1 MSVCSLHSFA
11 LCTRLS
17 GLSLVFHKQEEPS
30 LGSVF
35 VEGFRTASLACSLEL
50 LSLLGRMV
58 NASLT
63 DTSTTS
69 SSSAAEASASSSA
82 GSSVAV
88 DTMSDPPA
96 NPNEEAEF
104 SLGSP
109 SQFVEDK
116 ENLDTKKDQD
126 FD

>member
-1 MSVCSLHSFA
+1 MIA
-11 LCTRLS
+11 
-17 GLSLVFHKQEEPS
+17 
-30 LGSVF
+30 
-35 VEGFRTASLACSLEL
+35 RT
-50 LSLLGRMV
+50 V
-58 NASLT
+58 NTSLT

-69 SSSAAEASASSSA
+69 STAEASASSSA

-88 DTMSDPPA
+88 DAVSEPPS

-126 FD
+126 V

>member
-1 MSVCSLHSFA
+1 MIA
-11 LCTRLS
+11 
-17 GLSLVFHKQEEPS
+17 
-30 LGSVF
+30 
-35 VEGFRTASLACSLEL
+35 
-50 LSLLGRMV
+50 RMV
-58 NASLT
+58 NSSRT

-69 SSSAAEASASSSA
+69 STAEASASSSA

-88 DTMSDPPA
+88 DAMSDLSG

-109 SQFVEDK
+109 GRIVEDK